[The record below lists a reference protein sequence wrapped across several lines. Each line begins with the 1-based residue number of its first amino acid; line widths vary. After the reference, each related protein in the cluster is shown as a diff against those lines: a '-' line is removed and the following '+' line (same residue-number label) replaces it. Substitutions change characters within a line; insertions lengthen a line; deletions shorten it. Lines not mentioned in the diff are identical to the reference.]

1 MRTKLKAE
9 GANQKAVLAYL
20 EANASD
26 SLVQRI
32 NDGVKTLSGCW
43 NFIVAEAKKRAV
55 KGCACIEDREV
66 FGWAIHYFEEDSIE
80 EGKIETA
87 VAMTVKS
94 EVRTEPPKKQEK
106 QKKARAQHEDQL
118 SLFDL
123 LG

>member
-55 KGCACIEDREV
+55 KGCACIEDKEV
-66 FGWAIHYFEEDSIE
+66 FGWAIRYFEEDSIE

-87 VAMTVKS
+87 ATMTVKS
-94 EVRTEPPKKQEK
+94 EVRTEHPKKQEK